1 MIANYDFDGIVS
13 PKELQTAEIGKKKI
27 SLYRQLEKLCLNLI
41 FYFISDFFNYIMTY
55 QMIVSVVLKLELA
68 TVW

>member
-13 PKELQTAEIGKKKI
+13 PQELQTAEIGKKI

-41 FYFISDFFNYIMTY
+41 FISLVIF
-55 QMIVSVVLKLELA
+55 
-68 TVW
+68 